1 MGPRR
6 GARWCPALA
15 IRLADLPR
23 RVVHR
28 RVGAVLAGLPHI
40 SDVRP
45 AAEAQTGLPR
55 IAVLESEYQRAV
67 LEAEAAW
74 VQSVIADLRSGALT
88 WSRQELLAFADNQ
101 ER

>member
-1 MGPRR
+1 MLE
-6 GARWCPALA
+6 PAELA
-15 IRLADLPR
+15 DVLDQRAQRLATM
-23 RVVHR
+23 
-28 RVGAVLAGLPHI
+28 LAAF
-40 SDVRP
+40 DANA
-45 AAEAQTGLPR
+45 AAEAEAGLPR

-88 WSRQELLAFADNQ
+88 WSRQELLAFAENQ